1 MEETKELIDGI
12 EGWIESLKENPD
24 NDSPTGLF
32 EYLSDGCNVIIS
44 LNHADLIW
52 DLHVIYRVLV
62 GQSGYNWTDYKL
74 SLEKLIDFAPIVIE
88 NADELKL
95 KREKENLEEVELR
108 KLNHD
113 LDKFTEDYYKDTL

>member
-1 MEETKELIDGI
+1 MEETKELINGI

-32 EYLSDGCNVIIS
+32 DYLSDGCNVIIS
-44 LNHADLIW
+44 LNHADLIC
-52 DLHVIYRVLV
+52 DLHDLYRLLV
-62 GQSGYNWTDYKL
+62 GQSGYNWTDFKL
-74 SLEKLIDFAPIVIE
+74 SLEKLIDFAPIVIL

-108 KLNHD
+108 KINQD
-113 LDKFTEDYYKDTL
+113 LAEDTL